1 MLNVFGFTALAGA
14 GAGLRFLATDRWP
27 GGHRG
32 TLLVNVAGSL
42 ILGLLAGTSAPVP
55 VVVGVGGLGALTTFS
70 TFAAD
75 TLDLAADRPVRAIAH
90 VLTTVVLGVTAAAA
104 GLALGS

>member
-1 MLNVFGFTALAGA
+1 MLIIFGFTALAGA

-27 GGHRG
+27 GGHKG

-42 ILGLLAGTSAPVP
+42 VLGLLAGTSAPVP
-55 VVVGVGGLGALTTFS
+55 VVVGVGGLGAFTTFS

-75 TLDLAADRPVRAIAH
+75 TLDLAADRPVRAIGH

>member
-1 MLNVFGFTALAGA
+1 MLTVLGFTALAGA

-42 ILGLLAGTSAPVP
+42 ALGLLAGASAPVP

-75 TLDLAADRPVRAIAH
+75 TLDLAANRPVRAVGH
-90 VLTTVVLGVTAAAA
+90 VLTTVVLGVAAAA
-104 GLALGS
+104 TGLALVS

>member
-1 MLNVFGFTALAGA
+1 MLIIFGFTALAGA